1 MSFVHESALFNAFVL
16 PSRRDRYT
24 NLLKTAKGRA
34 KIRASLAHFRDLDP
48 RFAQRLEPS
57 NQANAAIAQ
66 ELQRRGAPAE
76 SYIISEASELD
87 GQTLPLMAALD
98 AVVGNGIG
106 AFISLV
112 PGRLA
117 YFEGEEPGERYILE
131 RAAV

>member
-1 MSFVHESALFNAFVL
+1 MSNGHEAALFKAFVL
-16 PSRRDRYT
+16 PQRRDRYT
-24 NLLKTAKGRA
+24 NLLKSAKGRV

-48 RFAQRLEPS
+48 RYAHRIDPNNS
-57 NQANAAIAQ
+57 ANEVIAR

-76 SYIISEASELD
+76 SYIISEAAKLD
-87 GQTLPLMAALD
+87 GQTLPLREALD
-98 AVVGNGIG
+98 AVVGYGMG
-106 AFISLV
+106 TFISCV